1 MPRVSRAEAQ
11 SHRQQ
16 ITEASAR
23 LFKERGINGVS
34 VADLMGA
41 AGLTHGGFY
50 GHFESKDALAGVAVA
65 HAFEQS
71 AERWRK
77 RIASQ
82 PDDAAGRALIVDR
95 FLSAP
100 SLKEVGLG
108 CPSVSLAADVAREPA
123 TAPIRMAYG
132 DGLEALV
139 AILSGVE
146 DGPDAAAQRRAAL
159 ADYATMAGAL
169 MLARATEGTPLSAEF
184 LAAARERL
192 LRAPPPA
199 SARATAPAPAPARER
214 APEQPR
220 ERAGARKTRKA

>member
-1 MPRVSRAEAQ
+1 MPRVSRAEAE

-50 GHFESKDALAGVAVA
+50 GHFESKDALAGVAVT
-65 HAFEQS
+65 HAFGQS
-71 AERWRK
+71 AERWSK
-77 RIASQ
+77 RIAAQ
-82 PDDAAGRALIVDR
+82 PDDAAGRAAIVDK
-95 FLSAP
+95 FLSAQ
-100 SLKEVGLG
+100 SLREVGLG

-123 TAPIRMAYG
+123 AAPIRTAYL
-132 DGLEALV
+132 DGLESLLQ
-139 AILSGVE
+139 ILAGIE
-146 DGPDAAAQRRAAL
+146 DAPDAAAQRRAAI

-169 MLARATEGTPLSAEF
+169 MLARATEGAPLSAEF

-192 LRAPPPA
+192 LAAPTP
-199 SARATAPAPAPARER
+199 ARANALAPAPARER
-214 APEQPR
+214 TA
-220 ERAGARKTRKA
+220 ARKTSRKA

>member
-1 MPRVSRAEAQ
+1 MPRVSRAEAE

-77 RIASQ
+77 RVASQ
-82 PDDAAGRALIVDR
+82 PDGAAGRALIVDK
-95 FLSAP
+95 FLAP
-100 SLKEVGLG
+100 QSLANVGLG
-108 CPSVSLAADVAREPA
+108 CPSVSLATDVARETA
-123 TAPIRMAYG
+123 AAPIRTAYL
-132 DGLEALV
+132 DGLESLV
-139 AILSGVE
+139 DILASVE
-146 DGPDAAAQRRAAL
+146 DGPDAAARRSAAI
-159 ADYATMAGAL
+159 ADYATLAGAL
-169 MLARATEGTPLSAEF
+169 MLARATEGAPLSAEI
-184 LAAARERL
+184 LAAARARL
-192 LRAPPPA
+192 
-199 SARATAPAPAPARER
+199 APAPAR
-214 APEQPR
+214 AT
-220 ERAGARKTRKA
+220 ARNKTREA

>member
-50 GHFESKDALAGVAVA
+50 GHFQSKDALAGEAVA
-65 HAFEQS
+65 HAFGQS

-77 RIASQ
+77 RVASQ
-82 PDDAAGRALIVDR
+82 PDAAAGRALIVDR

-100 SLKEVGLG
+100 AVKAVGLG

-123 TAPIRMAYG
+123 AAPIRAAYAE
-132 DGLEALV
+132 GLEALV
-139 AILSGVE
+139 GILAGVE
-146 DGPDAAAQRRAAL
+146 DGPDAGARRRAAV

-169 MLARATEGTPLSAEF
+169 MLARATEGAPLSAEF

-192 LRAPPPA
+192 LRAPA
-199 SARATAPAPAPARER
+199 SAPTGARATAPAPSPARER
-214 APEQPR
+214 GTP
-220 ERAGARKTRKA
+220 GKTRKA

>member
-1 MPRVSRAEAQ
+1 MPRVSRAEAE

-23 LFKERGINGVS
+23 LFKERGLNGVS

-71 AERWRK
+71 AERWNK

-82 PDDAAGRALIVDR
+82 PDAAAGRAVIVDK
-95 FLSAP
+95 FLSGQ

-123 TAPIRMAYG
+123 AAPIRTAYM

-139 AILSGVE
+139 QILAGVE
-146 DGPDAAAQRRAAL
+146 DGPDAAAKRQAAL
-159 ADYATMAGAL
+159 ADYAAMAGAL
-169 MLARATEGTPLSAEF
+169 MLARATEGSPLSAEF
-184 LAAARERL
+184 LAAARARL
-192 LRAPPPA
+192 LSAPA
-199 SARATAPAPAPARER
+199 NAKAPAPTRAPARR
-214 APEQPR
+214 Q
-220 ERAGARKTRKA
+220 TRKA

>member
-82 PDDAAGRALIVDR
+82 DDDAAGRALIVEK

-100 SLKEVGLG
+100 SIKEVGLG
-108 CPSVSLAADVAREPA
+108 CPSVSLASDVAREAA
-123 TAPIRMAYG
+123 TAPIRTAYH
-132 DGLEALV
+132 DGLEELLR
-139 AILSGVE
+139 ILSDVE
-146 DGPDAAAQRRAAL
+146 DGPDAAARRSAAV

-169 MLARATEGTPLSAEF
+169 TLARATEGTPLSAEF
-184 LAAARERL
+184 LAAARARL
-192 LRAPPPA
+192 LRVPTPA
-199 SARATAPAPAPARER
+199 GARATAPAPAPARER
-214 APEQPR
+214 AP
-220 ERAGARKTRKA
+220 ARKTRKA

>member
-1 MPRVSRAEAQ
+1 MPRVSRAEAE

-23 LFKERGINGVS
+23 LFKERGLNGVS

-71 AERWRK
+71 AERWNR
-77 RIASQ
+77 RVASQ
-82 PDDAAGRALIVDR
+82 PDAAAGRAVIVDR
-95 FLSAP
+95 FLSGQ

-123 TAPIRMAYG
+123 AAPIRTAYT

-139 AILSGVE
+139 QILSGVE
-146 DGPDAAAQRRAAL
+146 DGPDAAAKRQVAL
-159 ADYATMAGAL
+159 ADYAAMAGAL
-169 MLARATEGTPLSAEF
+169 MLARATEGSPLSAEF
-184 LAAARERL
+184 LAAARARL
-192 LRAPPPA
+192 LPAPVNA
-199 SARATAPAPAPARER
+199 KAPAPTRARAR
-214 APEQPR
+214 
-220 ERAGARKTRKA
+220 RKTQEA

>member
-11 SHRQQ
+11 NHRQQ

-23 LFKERGINGVS
+23 LFKERGVNGVS

-50 GHFESKDALAGVAVA
+50 GHFESKDALAGIAVA

-100 SLKEVGLG
+100 SLREVGLG

-123 TAPIRMAYG
+123 TAPIRQAYG
-132 DGLEALV
+132 EGLEALV
-139 AILSGVE
+139 AILSAVE

-159 ADYATMAGAL
+159 ADYATMAGGL
-169 MLARATEGTPLSAEF
+169 MLARATEGSPLSAEF

-192 LRAPPPA
+192 LRAPTPA

-214 APEQPR
+214 AP
-220 ERAGARKTRKA
+220 ARKTRKA